1 MSKRWSVFVASLVFL
16 GWATERANAAEAWG
30 ELTRYQPR
38 AARDTL
44 TARLGDDPGL
54 VVLDR
59 DFVRLQRRG
68 ETVGATVERE
78 WILVVGDAVAMEA
91 YRTQHFPEYPG
102 RKIRDVTAYK
112 LSGDDLIEAGVR
124 TRSGDALEGCSTGHS
139 YRVHDVDFGA
149 LARGDVLGLR
159 IRYEL
164 VGQNPS
170 YVHPIEG
177 PIPVLQSDVTIEV
190 PRELMEGPASGGFDW
205 WAGSWPTAV
214 ERKVWEK
221 PTTWRFRWG
230 VRDVPMLG
238 AGDAPRVVASAWV
251 YDPTRERG
259 GFVATTDGA
268 RRVGTT
274 ENIGP
279 TLSAESY
286 ANLGSRSDRT
296 APSRPTEA
304 AFGRLSWGTAGERYV
319 SALLK
324 RCIEDG
330 RQLASIVENLRKT
343 SPDDD
348 AFIRRVVDGIAE
360 RIETADVPLGWVI
373 YDVRRPI
380 DTYRSKCGT
389 ALDKAVLACAMLRA
403 GGVEACPALATTAGC
418 IPALSSVEIFD
429 TAAVVVETKGGR
441 TLVDVES
448 GRIGRDVATEAWSAL
463 LLLHPKAESI
473 GLLAGADLLALVD

>member
-1 MSKRWSVFVASLVFL
+1 MLKRSSVIVAFLVFL
-16 GWATERANAAEAWG
+16 GWASERTYAAEAWS
-30 ELTRYQPR
+30 ELTRYRPR

-68 ETVGATVERE
+68 ESVGATVERE
-78 WILVVGDAVAMEA
+78 WILIVGDAAAMET
-91 YRTQHFPEYPG
+91 YRAQRFPEYPG
-102 RKIRDVTAYK
+102 RKIRDLTAYK
-112 LSGDDLIEAGVR
+112 LSGDDLIEADVR
-124 TRSGDALEGCSTGHS
+124 TRGGEALEGCSTGHS
-139 YRVHDVDFGA
+139 YRIHDVDFGA

-177 PIPVLQSDVTIEV
+177 PIPVLQSDVTFEV
-190 PRELMEGPASGGFDW
+190 PRELMEGSASGGFDW

-230 VRDVPMLG
+230 VRDVPVLG
-238 AGDAPRVVASAWV
+238 TGDTARMVASAWV
-251 YDPTRERG
+251 YDPKRARG

-279 TLSAESY
+279 TLSAETY
-286 ANLGSRSDRT
+286 ASLGARSGQT
-296 APSRPTEA
+296 GPSRPTEA
-304 AFGRLSWGTAGERYV
+304 TFGRLSWGTAGERYV

-324 RCIEDG
+324 RCIEDS
-330 RQLASIVENLRKT
+330 RQLDPIVESLRKAN
-343 SPDDD
+343 PDDA

-380 DTYRSKCGT
+380 ETYRSKCGT

-403 GGVEACPALATTAGC
+403 GGVEACPALATTGSC
-418 IPALSSVEIFD
+418 IPALSSVEVFD
-429 TAAVVVETKGGR
+429 RAAVVVETKGGR

-448 GRIGRDVATEAWSAL
+448 GRIGRDVATAAWSAL
-463 LLLHPKAESI
+463 LLLHPEAESI
-473 GLLAGADLLALVD
+473 GLLEGADLLALLD